1 MHVAYIHQHF
11 STQKG
16 FTGTRSYEMAR
27 HLIERG
33 HRVTMIC
40 GAGDVSDMGQ
50 TATPERVSTLDVDGI
65 TVKRI
70 NQPYSNRM
78 GFVARLRAF
87 GRFAREATR
96 VVGRLDADLVFA
108 TSTPL
113 TVGIPGMKGARRL
126 RVPFVFEV
134 RDLWPDVA
142 IALEVVRNPLLIWYA
157 RRLEHRIYRAA
168 RRIIALS
175 PGMKDGIVR
184 TGYPDDRVTIVP
196 NGCDLDLFVPT
207 DEPLD
212 DARFGPPD
220 EFRLIFT
227 GAHGLAN
234 GLDAVLDAV
243 AELKR
248 RGVSGIR
255 FVFLGTGSQKARLM
269 QRSRDEGL
277 DGLTSWVDPIP
288 KLELARVLPR
298 MDVGMM
304 ILKNLPDF
312 YYGTSPNKFFD
323 YIASG
328 LPVLNNYPGW
338 LAGMIEERGCGV
350 VVPPDDPR
358 AFADA
363 VLELREDPQRLAEM
377 GRAARKLA
385 EDRFDR
391 RRLATT
397 FADTLEQACAEGRG
411 N

>member
-50 TATPERVSTLDVDGI
+50 EATPERVSTLDVDGI

-87 GRFAREATR
+87 GRFAREATG
-96 VVGRLDADLVFA
+96 VVSRLDADLVFA

-126 RVPFVFEV
+126 GVPFVFEV

-157 RRLEHRIYRAA
+157 RRLEHKIYRAA

-175 PGMKDGIVR
+175 PGMKEGIVR
-184 TGYPDDRVTIVP
+184 TGYPAERVTIVP

-207 DEPLD
+207 EAPLD
-212 DARFGPPD
+212 DERFGPPGD
-220 EFRLIFT
+220 FRLIFT

-255 FVFLGTGSQKARLM
+255 FVFLGTGSQKGRLM

-277 DGLTSWVDPIP
+277 DELTSWVDPIP
-288 KLELARVLPR
+288 KIELARVLPR

-363 VLELREDPQRLAEM
+363 VLNLRENPQRLVEM
-377 GRAARKLA
+377 GRAARRLA

-391 RRLATT
+391 RQLAAT
-397 FADTLEQACAEGRG
+397 FADTLEKAHAEGR
-411 N
+411 